1 MSNIV
6 AIIAGEAEAM
16 TARRLILSLLNA
28 IGTRRMTAA
37 QMVAA
42 ARAFDIE
49 DAAMRMAATR
59 LTKQGLIESP
69 ERGVYVSGKGARE
82 LRDQVRGWRDV
93 RTRRTAWNGDWL
105 AMPGGHL
112 GRTDRKQLAAR
123 DRALRLYGFAEAEA
137 GLWVRPANLA
147 LELEALRERLVA
159 LGLDKGAM
167 LWRISQ
173 QASAEGVGFAALWDR
188 DALQS
193 GYREMTV
200 AVEQSRARLDTLAP
214 DAAAREALLLGQAAI
229 RRINLDPLL
238 PDAMV
243 DTALFD
249 RLVAAM
255 DDYDRRGKQAWS
267 AFYASMDRG

>member
-1 MSNIV
+1 MM
-6 AIIAGEAEAM
+6 AGEAEAM

-28 IGTRRMTAA
+28 VGTQRLTAA

-42 ARAFDIE
+42 ARAFEIE

-69 ERGVYVSGKGARE
+69 ERGAYVSGTSARE

-93 RTRRTAWNGDWL
+93 RARRTDWNGDWL

-112 GRTDRKQLAAR
+112 GRTDRKRLAAR
-123 DRALRLYGFAEAEA
+123 DRALRLYGFAEAET
-137 GLWVRPANLA
+137 GLWVRPANLVF
-147 LELEALRERLVA
+147 ELEALRSRLVA
-159 LGLDKGAM
+159 LGLDGGAL
-167 LWRISQ
+167 LWRISE
-173 QASAEGVGFAALWDR
+173 QASAEGAGFAGLWDR
-188 DALQS
+188 GALES
-193 GYREMTV
+193 GYREMI
-200 AVEQSRARLDTLAP
+200 AALDESSARLDALP
-214 DAAAREALLLGQAAI
+214 HGEAAREALLLGQAAI

-255 DDYDRRGKQAWS
+255 EAYDRRGKHAWA
-267 AFYASMDRG
+267 AFYTAMDRG